1 MKSILIFVTAAALS
15 PGSTEAFATPP
26 PANNAARPS
35 ITSLSMSGDSN
46 PVKTFAASALAAA
59 YLFAGVVSSPA
70 GAAYAADYDDALP
83 SSFADSS
90 SVVVAARSG
99 GRAGGRA
106 MPRAVPRAMPRSSST
121 TVINHRTIVAPPV
134 VMGGGYGYGGY
145 GGGYGGYGYDPT
157 PGIGEFMACFSPS
170 PFRSWSSSS
179 LMFVR
184 FVICRCGKRATITI
198 RQSLGP

>member
-1 MKSILIFVTAAALS
+1 MKSILVFLTAAALS
-15 PGSTEAFATPP
+15 PVSTEAFATPP
-26 PANNAARPS
+26 ANAARPS
-35 ITSLSMSGDSN
+35 TSLSMSSDSN
-46 PVKTFAASALAAA
+46 GKTFAASALAAA
-59 YLFAGVVSSPA
+59 YLLAGVVSSPA

-179 LMFVR
+179 LIFVR